1 MKKLSLFM
9 LIILLMLLMPF
20 SLLQTQPAH
29 AESTQFINAEENI
42 FLRDAPSPSA
52 KKLSLL
58 ENLSKVTVLSK
69 EGQWSYIKHN
79 GNKGYILSKT
89 LTTQEPKKY
98 EPKKAPVITN
108 GLLPKA
114 NRSYTYEPSLEGG
127 AKTTYKA
134 SVNPDIRNSVSLMEE
149 DFIGYTYI
157 ENENSFEL
165 GVAYSDVFFFSLS
178 YPMKEKSTIYD
189 TDYGIESD
197 TKTEVTV
204 ESTSTTLKTKA
215 GTFKNVV
222 VIKYPNG
229 SKLYLAKDYGIIR
242 VTNFEGEITTELVSV
257 K

>member
-52 KKLSLL
+52 KQLSLI
-58 ENLSKVTVLSK
+58 ENFSKVTVLSK
-69 EGQWSYIKHN
+69 DKQWAYIKHK
-79 GNKGYILSKT
+79 GNKGYVLSKT
-89 LTTQEPKKY
+89 LTTKNPKKY
-98 EPKKAPVITN
+98 EPKKVPVITN

-114 NRSYTYEPSLEGG
+114 NRNYTYEPSFEGG

-134 SVNPDIRNSVSLMEE
+134 SINPDIRNSVSLMEE